1 MQPYKLLSLDESGK
15 ASYSH
20 PSKIF
25 ILSGVVIPESLK
37 PKVHEQMR
45 KIKKKF
51 FEDENVVFHGRDM
64 ARAGTPFNT
73 LSNSK
78 VGSQFWS
85 EFVSIVNRPEIA
97 LYFVVTNKIRAQK
110 AGWQPKTILER
121 SYLRILSEFTRN
133 LKVTQFCG
141 RIINES
147 DSEQDPYLIYAH
159 NRLQSNGTGDGSAS
173 GREYQQ
179 LITSLSL
186 VNKANNDVDLQ
197 IADTVAFV
205 GRLKFEKDMLGKVK
219 KMTQAETMKYRLIER
234 KVKDN
239 NNPGLFEVLI

>member
-37 PKVHEQMR
+37 PKVHEQMN

-51 FEDENVVFHGRDM
+51 FENEAVVFHGRDM
-64 ARAGTPFNT
+64 ARAGTPFST
-73 LSNSK
+73 LSDTK
-78 VGSQFWS
+78 IGSLFWS

-97 LYFVVTNKIRAQK
+97 LYFVVTNKTKAQK

-159 NRLQSNGTGDGSAS
+159 NRLQSNGTGDGSVS
-173 GREYQQ
+173 GKEYQQ
-179 LITSLSL
+179 MITSLSL

-197 IADTVAFV
+197 IADTIAFV
-205 GRLKFEKDMLGKVK
+205 GRLKYEKDMLGKVK

-239 NNPGLFEVLI
+239 NNPGLFEVLM